1 MNGEKGIVRIWNKVE
16 EYMVGILAGVA
27 TFLAFYSVLLRYV
40 FKTSAPWV
48 EEVVVYMI
56 IWASFL
62 VASILLAENRHIGA
76 DFLVERIPPKARRVV
91 EVVTTFLTLGFC
103 LVVAYYAVE
112 IVSYGKQMG
121 LKSGSRLEFPMW
133 VVHLSVVVGATL
145 LILRHIQ
152 RLSYLFWSPQ
162 KIVRPHGSEEA
173 EGIDELKGKEER

>member
-16 EYMVGILAGVA
+16 EYLVGILAGGA

-48 EEVVVYMI
+48 EEVIVYMI

-76 DFLVERIPPKARRVV
+76 EFLVERIPPKARRVV
-91 EVVTTFLTLGFC
+91 EVVSTFLTLGFC
-103 LVVAYYAVE
+103 LILAYYAFDL
-112 IVSYGKQMG
+112 ISYAIQMG
-121 LKSGSRLEFPMW
+121 LTSGSRLEFPMW
-133 VVHLSVVVGATL
+133 AAHLSVLVGAVL

-152 RLSYLFWSPQ
+152 RLYYLFRFPQ
-162 KIVRPHGSEEA
+162 KIVRLHGSGEA
-173 EGIDELKGKEER
+173 EKIDESKAKEEK